1 MTPRP
6 FRTHHFSI
14 RFIGSKKAAASIYGC
29 ELGLFLRLR
38 NYRTE
43 NDMLKLLSTGSWGL
57 HAIHGALKTGEQST
71 DWKLKSLRALHQIL
85 HDSPVGQNV

>member
-14 RFIGSKKAAASIYGC
+14 RFIGSKKAAAGIYGC

-43 NDMLKLLSTGSWGL
+43 NDMLKLLSTGSWDHSLFHFVGGGL
-57 HAIHGALKTGEQST
+57 KIN
-71 DWKLKSLRALHQIL
+71 R
-85 HDSPVGQNV
+85 